1 MNLKKK
7 TLEMSPVLEL
17 TSSEGVLCSDVLV
30 VELFSVAVLGSDALG
45 VGLLS
50 DVVLLSFSKFC

>member
-1 MNLKKK
+1 MRKNS

-17 TSSEGVLCSDVLV
+17 TSSEGVLCSDVLAG
-30 VELFSVAVLGSDALG
+30 ELFSVAVLGSDALD
-45 VGLLS
+45 VELLS

>member
-1 MNLKKK
+1 
-7 TLEMSPVLEL
+7 MSPVLEL

-45 VGLLS
+45 VELLS